1 MQKHRSLAAALL
13 AVTPLSA
20 LAGEP
25 LTQEQIAHQIIGKDI
40 TVKRMGMNVK
50 LKYLPDGNVT
60 VRALLISYSGKWEYD
75 GDGICMVMTS
85 GPRKGRNCVTI
96 THLNGNQFVNSEGAT
111 MTVQD

>member
-1 MQKHRSLAAALL
+1 MQKHRTLVAILL
-13 AVTPLSA
+13 ALIPLSA

-25 LTQEQIAHQIIGKDI
+25 LTQEQISHQIIGKDI

-50 LKYLPDGNVT
+50 LKYLPNGNVT
-60 VRALLISYSGKWEYD
+60 MKALLMSYSGEWEYD
-75 GDGICMVMTS
+75 RGGICMVMTS

-96 THLNGNQFVNSEGAT
+96 SHLNGNQFLNSEGAT